1 VSDERERNEPRD
13 RQGEGEPDFEGHGNR
28 GGDQLIDRQGEGEP
42 DFEGHGNRG
51 GDQLIDR
58 QGEGEPD
65 FEGHRFIEKQGE
77 KFIERHDG

>member
-1 VSDERERNEPRD
+1 MSDERERNEPR
-13 RQGEGEPDFEGHGNR
+13 
-28 GGDQLIDRQGEGEP
+28 
-42 DFEGHGNRG
+42 
-51 GDQLIDR
+51 DR